1 MLREFEG
8 NGLVVMVR
16 MITAIARTIP
26 KTSAN
31 FASPRAVSPPDAK
44 MGIFSVPILRA
55 QAAVMCEPRHTR
67 AKKKLFA
74 WMLAALSKAVVSTEP
89 T

>member
-1 MLREFEG
+1 
-8 NGLVVMVR
+8 MVR
-16 MITAIARTIP
+16 ITTAIARTIP

-31 FASPRAVSPPDAK
+31 FASRRAMSPPDANI
-44 MGIFSVPILRA
+44 GIFPVPILRA

-74 WMLAALSKAVVSTEP
+74 WMLAALPKAGVSTEP